1 MFKKYTPK
9 WASNG
14 EEKTNVASKLSATR
28 KRKNSSWA
36 AICSFVFRRHLEI
49 PFLPA
54 TLFRLATRCQAFIAD
69 LNSFALQL
77 MQASF
82 LSVNVRYSKMISPS
96 QFQPTT
102 WELDFEY
109 ENKVI
114 RLSRF
119 KRACAASGGNIPISV
134 YSWLSFIFMISL
146 HLWYTPATISFNK
159 TDMHLFP
166 KIWLH
171 FK

>member
-1 MFKKYTPK
+1 MGLKWRGKDECGQQTFCNKEKKEFLLSCNLLVRLPK
-9 WASNG
+9 APWN
-14 EEKTNVASKLSATR
+14 
-28 KRKNSSWA
+28 
-36 AICSFVFRRHLEI
+36 
-49 PFLPA
+49 PLPPGH
-54 TLFRLATRCQAFIAD
+54 LFRLATRCQAFIAD
-69 LNSFALQL
+69 LNSFALRL

-82 LSVNVRYSKMISPS
+82 LSVNVRYPKMISPS

-114 RLSRF
+114 RFSRF

-159 TDMHLFP
+159 TDMRLFP

>member
-14 EEKTNVASKLSATR
+14 EEKTNVASKLSATW

-36 AICSFVFRRHLEI
+36 VICSFVFRRHLEI

-114 RLSRF
+114 RLSGF

-159 TDMHLFP
+159 ADMHLFP

>member
-1 MFKKYTPK
+1 MFKKYTLK

-14 EEKTNVASKLSATR
+14 EKKTNVASKLSATW

-36 AICSFVFRRHLEI
+36 VICSFILWRHLEI

-119 KRACAASGGNIPISV
+119 IRACAASGGSIPISV
-134 YSWLSFIFMISL
+134 YSWLSFIFKISL
-146 HLWYTPATISFNK
+146 HLWYTPATISFHK